1 MKAPPLDGAA
11 GASAVPSRLADILQ
25 LGKPRI
31 TTLVLVSTALGFAL
45 GGSGPFQ
52 WLRFAALM
60 AGTALVAW
68 GINAINQYME
78 RDIDAL
84 MPRTRN
90 RPLPAHRLPPQ
101 PVLVGGIVGTLTG
114 LAILALWL
122 NGLAFWIGVTVAV
135 TYVLIYTP
143 LKRVSALNTL
153 VGAVPGALPAPLGWA
168 AASGSLGQEALALFL
183 IMFVWQLP
191 HFLPIAWLY
200 RDDYRRARLVMI
212 TVDDATGGSTRRQLV
227 LYTATLVAI
236 SLYPAMIGMAGTT
249 YFVGAIVLGLA
260 FFAAAVAMALKVSDE
275 RARMVLKVSVLYL
288 PLLLALLA
296 FDATPH

>member
-1 MKAPPLDGAA
+1 
-11 GASAVPSRLADILQ
+11 VPSRLADILQ

-227 LYTATLVAI
+227 LYTATLLAI